1 MLSNMSTLSLVLGFN
16 NNTQPDDNAVDMRI
30 QLDMSNASGV
40 ADDTVMVHPQ
50 ELSSQSSSSTWLER
64 LAAPILR
71 GASSSA
77 AAASTTIAADERYYG
92 TQRVLAVRVTSVAT
106 GEYPTETL
114 DEMQAAIFGNTTF
127 GSNATASSSSSSD
140 SYVTEQF
147 RAVSHGKLNYV
158 PARHK
163 QLLVPGLLEM
173 DVTVP
178 ATLDLFDHVY
188 WQTELVPILQQT
200 LARILRNNATTPNN
214 MVLATI
220 RSVADRVLFCMPTGS
235 LRAGTGGVAGI
246 GGMVRT
252 CVRIHMVPLVT
263 LCCPGLSALSLI
275 LTPILFST
283 VFLLSI
289 Q

>member
-1 MLSNMSTLSLVLGFN
+1 MSTLSLVLGFN
-16 NNTQPDDNAVDMRI
+16 NNTQPDDNAMDMRI

-64 LAAPILR
+64 LAAPVLR
-71 GASSSA
+71 GASSSSSSSA

-127 GSNATASSSSSSD
+127 GSNATASSSSSSSD

-178 ATLDLFDHVY
+178 DTLGLFDHVY

-200 LARILRNNATTPNN
+200 LARILRNNATTPNT

-252 CVRIHMVPLVT
+252 CVCMHM
-263 LCCPGLSALSLI
+263 
-275 LTPILFST
+275 
-283 VFLLSI
+283 
-289 Q
+289 